1 MEIRSVREKRIQNMA
16 ILMKKNATGKWKYIE
31 QVMNQKEAELWQVL
45 RNLFNLLFIND
56 AVDNS
61 NDWMRVNS

>member
-1 MEIRSVREKRIQNMA
+1 MEIRSVRERKIQNIA
-16 ILMKKNATGKWKYIE
+16 ILMKKNATGKWKYLE

-45 RNLFNLLFIND
+45 QNLFNLLFIND

-61 NDWMRVNS
+61 NDLMRVNS